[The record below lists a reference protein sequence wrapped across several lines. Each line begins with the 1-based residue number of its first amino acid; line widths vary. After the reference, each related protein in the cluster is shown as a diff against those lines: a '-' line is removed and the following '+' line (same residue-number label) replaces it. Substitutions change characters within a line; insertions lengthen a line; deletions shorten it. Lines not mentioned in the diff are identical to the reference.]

1 MFIHLSI
8 TEHIRCLHHL
18 AVMNIKDKEKSLK
31 GAREQNTFH
40 IEEQEGESHV
50 ASLQKPLKQEES
62 GMNYFKY

>member
-1 MFIHLSI
+1 
-8 TEHIRCLHHL
+8 
-18 AVMNIKDKEKSLK
+18 MNIKDKEKSLK